1 MSSDADRAV
10 FSRPLKVDALRDG
23 ANGEI
28 AATEAEMQDIARLL
42 DLVALDGLTITY
54 RVAHAG
60 EGRLHL
66 SGRLTAGI
74 TQTCVVT
81 LDPLAATV
89 DLPVELD
96 FWPAKLLEALE
107 QSAEETEALLD
118 WPEPIVDGTIDPGP
132 VIYQILA
139 TSLEPYPKREGV
151 SFEWSQQPFQAGE
164 AEQSGPFAALAALKR
179 R

>member
-10 FSRPLKVDALRDG
+10 FSRPMKVDVLRDG
-23 ANGEI
+23 ASGEI

-42 DLVALDGLTITY
+42 DLVALDDLTVTY
-54 RVAHAG
+54 RIAHAG

-66 SGRLTAGI
+66 SGQLTASI
-74 TQTCVVT
+74 AQTCIIT
-81 LDPLAATV
+81 LDPVAATV

-107 QSAEETEALLD
+107 QSAGKTEALLD
-118 WPEPIVDGTIDPGP
+118 WPEPIADGIIDPGP

-139 TSLEPYPKREGV
+139 TSLEPYPKREGA
-151 SFEWSQQPFQAGE
+151 SFEWSQQPSQAGE
-164 AEQSGPFAALAALKR
+164 GEQSGPFAALAALKR